1 VALFVL
7 FYALP
12 VAVLIW
18 LPFVDAGL
26 PRVRL
31 FLGWVGTFVGVV
43 GSAVVAGFY
52 FFLAI
57 GWDAKGSSG
66 VIFAAAIGVV
76 VVLAGGVVAFFVGR
90 AQRRVALRTS
100 AELRG

>member
-7 FYALP
+7 FYVLP
-12 VAVLIW
+12 VALLIW
-18 LPFVDAGL
+18 LPFIDAGV

-31 FLGWVGTFVGVV
+31 FLGWIGTLIGIA

-66 VIFAAAIGVV
+66 VIFAVAVGLVIVLVGVV
-76 VVLAGGVVAFFVGR
+76 VAVFVGR
-90 AQRRVALRTS
+90 AQRRVSLRQS
-100 AELRG
+100 EV